1 MKISIIV
8 AAAANNVIGRDNGL
22 PWHLPED
29 LRRFKELTTGKAIL
43 MGRKTHE
50 SIGKALP
57 NRRNIVLSRDPA
69 FTAAGCEVVA
79 SIDEALDLVKN
90 ESELMVI
97 GGYAVYEKLFPQTQR
112 VYLTRIHSI
121 IEGDTLFPSLE
132 TSEWNLVER
141 EDLQAND
148 DREYSF
154 SFLVLDRR

>member
-8 AAAANNVIGRDNGL
+8 AAAANNVIGRDNAM

-29 LRRFKELTTGKAIL
+29 LRRFKELTIGKAIL
-43 MGRKTHE
+43 MGRRTHE

-57 NRRNIVLSRDPA
+57 NRRNIILSRDPA
-69 FTAAGCEVVA
+69 FTAPGCEVVA
-79 SIDEALDLVKN
+79 SVEEALDLVKG
-90 ESELMVI
+90 EAELMVI
-97 GGYAVYEKLFPQTQR
+97 GGYAVYKKLFPQTQR

-141 EDLQAND
+141 EDLLAND
-148 DREYSF
+148 EREYSF